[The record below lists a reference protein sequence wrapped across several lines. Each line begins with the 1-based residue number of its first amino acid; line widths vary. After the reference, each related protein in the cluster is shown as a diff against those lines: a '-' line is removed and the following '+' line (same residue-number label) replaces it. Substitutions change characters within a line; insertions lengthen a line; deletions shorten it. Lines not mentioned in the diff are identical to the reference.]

1 MGKCVFK
8 RESRTLFIRVV
19 HMLFPSLGVIIVYWS
34 VLLNVHARLF
44 LTPILSDFPIILKAQ
59 KRAES
64 C

>member
-19 HMLFPSLGVIIVYWS
+19 RMLFPSLGVIIVYWS